1 MRRRLIAGNWK
12 MNTHWNEALTLVA
25 ELAHAE
31 GEGNWKDADVA
42 IFPPSLYTRHV
53 FEFIQ
58 HAKSGIAVGVQNCAS
73 TENGAYTGE
82 LSASML
88 REVGVNAVLIGH
100 SERREYFQESNET
113 LLAKTKLALGA
124 QLTPYFCCGEQ
135 LQDRKSEQHKRVV
148 TQQLS
153 TTVLTLSRG
162 DMLKTVIA
170 YEPVWAIGTG
180 ETASPE
186 QAQEMHALIRQL
198 IAEAFDQE
206 VAAAVR
212 ILYGGSMK
220 PDNAN
225 ALLSQPDVDGGLI
238 GGASLKAADFSAI
251 IRA

>member
-25 ELAHAE
+25 ELVHTEAQE
-31 GEGNWKDADVA
+31 NWADTDVA
-42 IFPPSLYTRHV
+42 IFPPSLYSRHAI
-53 FEFIQ
+53 EFIQ
-58 HAKSGIAVGVQNCAS
+58 NAKSGIAVGVQNCAS

-82 LSASML
+82 LSASMI
-88 REVGVNAVLIGH
+88 REIGAKAVLIGH
-100 SERREYFQESNET
+100 SERREYFQETNET
-113 LLAKTKLALGA
+113 LLAKTKLALSA
-124 QLTPYFCCGEQ
+124 QLTPYFCCGEL
-135 LQDRKSEQHKRVV
+135 LQDRKSDQHKEVV
-148 TQQLS
+148 TRQLS
-153 TTVLTLSRG
+153 STVLTLSKE
-162 DMLKTVIA
+162 DMLTTVIA

-198 IAEAFDQE
+198 IADAFGRE
-206 VAAAVR
+206 VADVVR

-220 PDNAN
+220 PDNAD